1 MRGNCP
7 AHTHR
12 RRTPTNSPSFPAM
25 LPFPHAPLRRAT
37 NHRMITADFSADYPD
52 HYSPGRTQPTIAFFG
67 SPDMFAKFASW
78 LEERSNRTGGS
89 ERLNDAPFF
98 SHANVDVLL
107 TFVTR
112 SRGMNQVDKHTLEW
126 SLAPREIETFSLQLQ
141 GLAKSPPAETRWVFL
156 DCPDGA
162 GVDVVAQV
170 GEDEYPRSA
179 FT

>member
-1 MRGNCP
+1 
-7 AHTHR
+7 
-12 RRTPTNSPSFPAM
+12 
-25 LPFPHAPLRRAT
+25 
-37 NHRMITADFSADYPD
+37 MITLDDKIFFGFSADYPD

-78 LEERSNRTGGS
+78 LEERRDRTGGS

-107 TFVTR
+107 TCVTR

-126 SLAPREIETFSLQLQ
+126 SLAPREIETLSLQLQ

-156 DCPDGA
+156 DCPGGA

-170 GEDEYPRSA
+170 GEDEYRRSA